1 MKLFGKYFLLVSHFT
16 FYISL
21 FAFPIS
27 LFAQTPA
34 AHNSAD
40 IYLQLKKLNVMGS
53 VLYIAAHPDDENN
66 YLLPYLAK
74 EKLYRTGYLSLTRG
88 DGGQNL
94 IGSEQGIEL
103 GLIRTQELLAARRM
117 DGAEQYFSRAYEFGY
132 SKNANEALHI
142 WDKEKVLSDVVWVIR
157 KFKPDVIITRFPGDA
172 RAGHGHHAA
181 SSILANEAFKDAA
194 DSTKFPEQLKYV
206 DVWQAK
212 RILWNTFNFGGNN
225 TTNDD
230 QLKIDVGN
238 LNPLL
243 GESYGEIGSE
253 ARTMHKSQGEGRP
266 RRRGQ
271 IYEYFLTT
279 GGDAPKNTL
288 MDGINIDWSR
298 LKDGENIGQ
307 SINKIIAGFNFEH
320 PENSVDSLVELYK
333 RVQRMNDRSVWRNEK
348 LKELQNI
355 ILECSGIIA
364 EATSDN
370 EYAVRGE
377 KMNINFLVNKR
388 SNANINL
395 ESIAINSAE
404 TNSFDSAINTTLS
417 ANQNISFNKTF
428 IVSNSKQLTQPY
440 WLEKPMTNAG
450 MFNVDNQ
457 SIIGDAEN
465 EPAYNARFTFKVNA
479 ISFIVNK
486 PVQYKFTD
494 PVKGELYQ
502 PFVVISPLIVSL
514 SPDILLNNVKRAGKI
529 ISIPSL
535 QLRYKSNFAGNK
547 IFTTIYLKQG
557 DSVVYSKDTL
567 IDFEVGKIYSLSMPL
582 KKLYNKNLDQHINAA
597 IELTVN
603 NNKHIYTHYL
613 REIKYD
619 HIPDIHYL
627 YKDNIIV
634 LNDEIKTVGKK
645 IGYIIGAGDKVPD
658 ALEQLGFDVKYLS
671 EADLIEENLKQFD
684 AIVVGIR
691 AYNIFEWLSEKN
703 DVLNKYVNNGG
714 NLIAQYLKSNLVGSK
729 NVKVGPYK
737 FMVNSGSRITEEDA
751 KVNFVL
757 PQHSVLNYPN
767 KITDADFKNWVQER
781 STYQAEQS
789 DAHFEMPLSMKDSG
803 DKQES
808 NGSLAIAKYG
818 KGNFAYV
825 SLVLF
830 RQLPAGNAG
839 AYKILANLIALP
851 KNK

>member
-1 MKLFGKYFLLVSHFT
+1 MIRKIIFCFSLFT
-16 FYISL
+16 FH
-21 FAFPIS
+21 FS

-34 AHNSAD
+34 THNSSE
-40 IYLQLKKLNVMGS
+40 IYLQLKKLNVLGS

-117 DGAEQYFSRAYEFGY
+117 DGAEQYFSRAFEFGY
-132 SKNANEALHI
+132 SKNANEALRI

-181 SSILANEAFKDAA
+181 SSILANEAFKAAA
-194 DSTKFPEQLKYV
+194 DPTKFPEQLKYV

-225 TTNDD
+225 TTSED
-230 QLKIDVGN
+230 QLKIDVGA

-253 ARTMHKSQGEGRP
+253 ARSMHKSQGEGRP
-266 RRRGQ
+266 RRRGP

-288 MDGINIDWSR
+288 MDGIDIDWSR
-298 LKDGENIGQ
+298 LKGGETFQQN
-307 SINKIIAGFNFEH
+307 INKIIADFNFEH

-333 RVQRMNDRSVWRNEK
+333 RIQRMDDQGIWWNEK
-348 LKELQNI
+348 LKGLQNI

-377 KMNINFLVNKR
+377 KMNVNFFVNKR
-388 SNANINL
+388 SKANINL
-395 ESIAINSAE
+395 ESIAMNSAE
-404 TNSFDSAINTTLS
+404 TNSFDSTMNTTLS
-417 ANQNISFNKTF
+417 VNQNVSFNKTF

-440 WLEKPMTNAG
+440 WLEKPMIGIG
-450 MFNVDNQ
+450 MFNVDDQ
-457 SIIGDAEN
+457 SLIGKAEN
-465 EPAYNARFTFKVNA
+465 SPAYIATFTFKANE

-486 PVQYKFTD
+486 PVQYKYTD
-494 PVKGELYQ
+494 QVKGELYQ
-502 PFVVISPLIVSL
+502 PIVVISPLIVSL
-514 SPDILLNNVKRAGKI
+514 SPDILLNNVKRANKI
-529 ISIPSL
+529 ISNPSL
-535 QLRYKSNFAGNK
+535 NLQYKSNFAGNK
-547 IFTTIYLKQG
+547 ISTTIYLKQG
-557 DSVVYSKDTL
+557 DSVIYSKDTL
-567 IDFEVGKIYSLSMPL
+567 IDFEVGKIYSLTLPL
-582 KKLYNKNLDQHINAA
+582 KKVYNKNLDQHINAA

-627 YKDNIIV
+627 YKDNILV

-645 IGYIIGAGDKVPD
+645 IGYIVGAGDKVPE

-671 EADLIEENLKQFD
+671 EADLVDENLKQFD
-684 AIVVGIR
+684 AIIVGIR

-703 DVLNKYVNNGG
+703 DVLNKYVQNGG
-714 NLIAQYLKSNLVGSK
+714 NLIVQYLKSNLVGTK

-737 FMVNSGSRITEEDA
+737 FFVNSGSRITEEDA

-757 PQHSVLNYPN
+757 PQHPVLNYPN

-789 DAHFEMPLSMKDSG
+789 DPHFEMPLSMKDSG

-808 NGSLAIAKYG
+808 KGSLAIAKYG

-839 AYKILANLIALP
+839 AYRILANLIALP